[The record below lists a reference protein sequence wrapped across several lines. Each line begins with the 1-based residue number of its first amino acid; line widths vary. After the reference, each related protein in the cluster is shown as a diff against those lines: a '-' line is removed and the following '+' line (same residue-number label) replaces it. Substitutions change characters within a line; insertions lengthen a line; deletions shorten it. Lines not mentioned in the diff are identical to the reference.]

1 MTLRILHFADAHIDM
16 VNYGRQDPTTGL
28 PIRVQDFLRSLDTI
42 VDTAIYEKVDLVL
55 FAGDAYKDRTP
66 SPTYQREWG
75 KRIIRLSKAGIPTI
89 LLVGNHDISPS
100 LGRAHAIQE
109 FQTLEVPNI
118 HVAAKPG
125 FLTPKDL
132 GIPIQVITIP
142 WVSRSEFIAA
152 WNLTGKEANVAYE
165 TMETRLSKR
174 VDEWLADLDKELPT
188 ILCAHASVQGA
199 KYGSEQTVM
208 LGSDVFLPGSLVRD
222 PRFDYVALGH
232 LHKAQNLNEG
242 NQPPVVYSGSIERV
256 DFGEAQDE
264 KFFVIASIDKGKT
277 EVEWRKLEDI
287 RPFYDCKVKINS
299 ADEKIT
305 EKLIGSLPSSE
316 KIKEAVIRLSIQYPR
331 DMESLI
337 DENAIRKFA
346 AEAFSLQIIR
356 QPILESRVRIPSNQA
371 VSDLSPMDLLDLYW
385 KTIDIEPGEQ
395 EILNNLAEEILTEND
410 MKETG

>member
-42 VDTAIYEKVDLVL
+42 IDTAIDEKVDLVL

-100 LGRAHAIQE
+100 LGRAHSIQE

-132 GIPIQVITIP
+132 GVPIQVITIP

-152 WNLTGKEANVAYE
+152 WNLTGKDANVAYE

-208 LGSDVFLPGSLVRD
+208 LGSDVFLPGSLVKD

-242 NQPPVVYSGSIERV
+242 NHPPIVYSGSIERV

-277 EVEWRKLEDI
+277 EVEWRRLKDI
-287 RPFYDCKVKINS
+287 RPFYDCKVKITNG
-299 ADEKIT
+299 EENIT
-305 EKLIGSLPSSE
+305 GKLTGSLPASE

-337 DENAIRKFA
+337 DENAVRKFA
-346 AEAFSLQIIR
+346 EEAFNLQIIR
-356 QPILESRVRIPSNQA
+356 QPILESRVRIPSDQA

-385 KTIDIEPGEQ
+385 KTIDIDPGEQ
-395 EILNNLAEEILTEND
+395 EILNKLAEEILTEND
-410 MKETG
+410 LNEIG

>member
-42 VDTAIYEKVDLVL
+42 IDTAIDEKVDLVL

-337 DENAIRKFA
+337 DENAVRKFA
-346 AEAFSLQIIR
+346 EEAFNLQIIR
-356 QPILESRVRIPSNQA
+356 QPILESRVRIPSDQA

-385 KTIDIEPGEQ
+385 KTIDIDPGEQ
-395 EILNNLAEEILTEND
+395 EILNKLAEEILTENH
-410 MKETG
+410 

>member
-42 VDTAIYEKVDLVL
+42 IDTAIDEKVDLVL

-100 LGRAHAIQE
+100 LGRAHSIQE

-132 GIPIQVITIP
+132 GVPIQVITIP

-152 WNLTGKEANVAYE
+152 WNLTGKDANVAYE

-174 VDEWLADLDKELPT
+174 VDEWMADLDKELPT

-208 LGSDVFLPGSLVRD
+208 LGSDVFLPGSLVKD

-242 NQPPVVYSGSIERV
+242 NHPPIVYSGSIERV

-277 EVEWRKLEDI
+277 EVEWRRLKDI
-287 RPFYDCKVKINS
+287 RPFYDCKVKITNG
-299 ADEKIT
+299 EENIT
-305 EKLIGSLPSSE
+305 GKLTGSLPASE

-337 DENAIRKFA
+337 DENAVRKFA
-346 AEAFSLQIIR
+346 EEAFNLQIIR
-356 QPILESRVRIPSNQA
+356 QPILESRVRIPSDQA

-385 KTIDIEPGEQ
+385 KTIDIDPGEQ
-395 EILNNLAEEILTEND
+395 EILNKLAEEILTEND
-410 MKETG
+410 LNEIG

>member
-42 VDTAIYEKVDLVL
+42 IDTAIDEKVDLVL

-100 LGRAHAIQE
+100 LGRAHSIQE

-132 GIPIQVITIP
+132 GVPIQVITIP

-152 WNLTGKEANVAYE
+152 WNLTGKDANVAYE

-174 VDEWLADLDKELPT
+174 VDEWMADLDKELPT

-208 LGSDVFLPGSLVRD
+208 LGSDVFLPGSLVKD

-242 NQPPVVYSGSIERV
+242 NHPPIVYSGSIERV

-277 EVEWRKLEDI
+277 EVEWRRLKDI
-287 RPFYDCKVKINS
+287 RPFYDCKVKITNG
-299 ADEKIT
+299 EENIT
-305 EKLIGSLPSSE
+305 GKLTGSLPASE

-337 DENAIRKFA
+337 DENAVRKFA
-346 AEAFSLQIIR
+346 EEAFNLQIIR
-356 QPILESRVRIPSNQA
+356 QPILESRVRIPSDQA